1 MLKKLNPE
9 KRELEI
15 AKQKEIYSNLESWKS
30 FVFESGAGSGK
41 TYALI
46 ESIKY
51 LLERNYQTLRYFNQ
65 KIIVIT
71 YTNVAAKEIISRLG
85 NSNLVSIST
94 IHDWISSWL
103 FRYRKELLNIHVNKI
118 NDEIN
123 IISSKLNSEQKYDNL
138 NENERANLNRII
150 NKEGNRDLFYS
161 YYNSRAK
168 PSREAYKNLGLP
180 ESISKKLMSNMGVFK
195 GIVNNLYKRKDLKS
209 TLERIEAE
217 EEGFKKL
224 KYNPNISN
232 DRLEKMEISHD
243 SLLDYAREIIKDHEL
258 LKRILVSRF
267 PYIFIDEYQ
276 DTNSSVVEIMK
287 MLDDYSDTNQFDF
300 LVGYFGD
307 EMQSIY
313 SDGIGDRLDELH
325 PGLKKI
331 TKNLNRRSAIEVI
344 NVINKFKNKES
355 RQETIYSDAE
365 GGSVRFYFGEHEH
378 IEDFIEY
385 VKGEM
390 EDKDCQSIN
399 CLMLTNKDIAHYVGI
414 PNIYKTFDNSR
425 LYKEG
430 IGRSRLNEELLNN
443 EVEKL
448 GKVQQTLY
456 RLIHL
461 LYALTDKKATVNFLL
476 TYKDRKNGITLNELE
491 DLIIRIKGI
500 KGDTL
505 ADVFANLE
513 EQSKLER
520 EDLKVVNKRF
530 NDLMNR
536 LLLNKTNSDFKI
548 KDYKEFIKY
557 ELGKLYSLEE
567 LDDEEADEIV
577 KEAEQTLEELC
588 QISIDEFKRW
598 YRYIRFSGEELVKY
612 HTYHGT
618 KGKEYDNVVII
629 MQNRFWRNENY
640 FNELFKNFK
649 NPEQLQGKEQKT
661 FKEAKNL
668 LYVATSRAIKN
679 LRILYIDPIDDI
691 KDDIKFIFGEPIKFS
706 EIVETQ

>member
-1 MLKKLNPE
+1 MLKKLNPK

-65 KIIVIT
+65 KITVIT
-71 YTNVAAKEIISRLG
+71 YTNIAAKEIISRLG

-103 FRYRKELLNIHVNKI
+103 FSYRKELLKIHVNKI
-118 NDEIN
+118 NEEIN
-123 IISSKLNSEQKYDNL
+123 IISSKLNSEKKYDNL
-138 NENERANLNRII
+138 NENERDNLNKII

-161 YYNSRAK
+161 YYNSLAK
-168 PSREAYKNLGLP
+168 PSREAYKKLGLP

-195 GIVNNLYKRKDLKS
+195 GIVNNLYKLKDLNS
-209 TLERIEAE
+209 TLEKIEAE

-232 DRLEKMEISHD
+232 DRLERMEISHD
-243 SLLDYAREIIKDHEL
+243 SLLDYAREIIKKHES
-258 LKRILVSRF
+258 LKRILVSKF

-276 DTNSSVVEIMK
+276 DTDSSVVEIMK
-287 MLDDYSDTNQFDF
+287 MLEDYSDINQFDF

-313 SDGIGDRLDELH
+313 TDGIGERLAELH
-325 PGLKKI
+325 PGLSKI
-331 TKNLNRRSAIEVI
+331 TKNLNRRSTIEVI
-344 NVINKFKNKES
+344 NVINKFKDKES
-355 RQETIYSDAE
+355 RQDTIYDDAE
-365 GGSVRFYFGEHEH
+365 GGSVKFYFGEHGH

-385 VKGEM
+385 VKEEM
-390 EDKDCQSIN
+390 KDTDCQSIN
-399 CLMLTNKDIAHYVGI
+399 CLMLTNKDIAHYARI
-414 PNIYKTFDNSR
+414 PNIYKTFENSR

-476 TYKDRKNGITLNELE
+476 TDKDRKNGITLNELE

-536 LLLNKTNSDFKI
+536 FLLNKTNSDFKI

-598 YRYIRFSGEELVKY
+598 YRYIRISGEELVKY

-629 MQNRFWRNENY
+629 MQNRFWKNENY

-649 NPEQLQGKEQKT
+649 NPEQLQGKKQKT

-706 EIVETQ
+706 EIVET